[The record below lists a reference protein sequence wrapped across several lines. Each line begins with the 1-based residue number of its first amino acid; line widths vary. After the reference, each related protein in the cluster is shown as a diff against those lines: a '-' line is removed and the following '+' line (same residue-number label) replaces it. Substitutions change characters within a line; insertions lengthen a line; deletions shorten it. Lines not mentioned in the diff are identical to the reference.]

1 MGAMENENR
10 ITIPDFSKDDFL
22 TSSKPFQ
29 WIIDQADGNEFV
41 KGQLV
46 AQMASKAKQL
56 KVSNFKTQFTNY
68 VRAQK
73 GQSIVYGNVM
83 EFSGTAIMWDTGE
96 WIANDDGVYKTNA
109 YGVNQFACPHPIFIL
124 TRYSNVDTDVE
135 SVQLVYGRAGRTY
148 KTKIVPRSDL
158 ASANKIVKL
167 AEYGVGVTSENA
179 KALVQFLSDFESI
192 NYDKIVEKKSCDHM
206 GWVGRGY
213 KEFAPYIS
221 DLEFEGQDTFRQ
233 LFNSVKSVG
242 SYDKWLETIKN
253 YRKNGSIVVRMVMAA
268 SFASVLL
275 KPLGALPFFVHLW
288 GDTETGKSVALL
300 AAVSIWAEPVIG
312 KYAYT
317 FNSTDVGNELYAAC
331 LNSLPL
337 CMDELQ
343 ILNKRSDFDDI
354 IYRLCEGTGRLRGK
368 KDGGIQNIKT
378 WRNCIITTGE
388 RPITSMSSGGG
399 AVNRVIEI
407 ECNGGKF
414 FKNPREFCRTIQSSY
429 GHAGKVF
436 VENLTENLAEAREL
450 HEKYIKLLEDNTDA
464 TDKQIASAAAL
475 LTADELSERWIFND
489 GIRIG
494 IDDIKPY
501 LQTKDML
508 NVNRRAYDYLR
519 EEVISNY
526 NNFKNNDNECWG
538 IAKEGYIYILR
549 NKFNA
554 ILQSGNFNPQSTLSW
569 MARNGKLAK
578 TDGRNL
584 SVKVQ
589 INGTR
594 IRCICLHEDDGEFT
608 EMDIDDEDL
617 PFDI

>member
-1 MGAMENENR
+1 MENENR

-268 SFASVLL
+268 SFASILL

>member
-1 MGAMENENR
+1 MENENR

-29 WIIDQADGNEFV
+29 WIIDQADGNEFI

>member
-10 ITIPDFSKDDFL
+10 ITIPEFSKDDFL
-22 TSSKPFQ
+22 ISSKPFQ
-29 WIIDQADGNEFV
+29 WIIDKSAGNEFV

-46 AQMASKAKQL
+46 EQVAQVAKKL
-56 KVSNFKTQFTNY
+56 KVSNFKTQFANY
-68 VRAQK
+68 IKSQK
-73 GQSIVYGNVM
+73 GQSITYGNVM

-96 WIANDDGVYKTNA
+96 WIANDDGVYKTNN

-135 SVQLVYGRAGRTY
+135 SVQLVYGRVGRNY

-158 ASANKIVKL
+158 ASASKIVKL

-179 KALVQFLSDFESI
+179 KALVQFLSEFESI

-206 GWVGRGY
+206 GWVGRGF

-253 YRKNGSIVVRMVMAA
+253 YRKNGNIVVRMVMAA

-368 KDGGIQNIKT
+368 KEGGIQNIKT

-414 FKNPREFCRTIQSSY
+414 FKNPREFCRIIQANY

-436 VENLTENLAEAREL
+436 VENLTENLAKAREL
-450 HEKYIKLLEDNTDA
+450 YEKYIKLLEDNTDA

-475 LTADELSERWIFND
+475 LTADELSERWIFKD

-508 NVNRRAYDYLR
+508 NVNRRAYEYLR
-519 EEVISNY
+519 EEIIA
-526 NNFKNNDNECWG
+526 NNGNFANDDKERWG
-538 IAKEGYIYILR
+538 IVKDGYIYILR
-549 NKFNA
+549 NKFNT
-554 ILQSGNFNPQSTLSW
+554 ILQGGNFNPQSTLSW

-584 SVKVQ
+584 AVKVQ
-589 INGTR
+589 MNGTR
-594 IRCICLHEDDGEFT
+594 IRCICLYEDDGEFT
-608 EMDIDDEDL
+608 ESELDDNDL
-617 PFDI
+617 PF

>member
-1 MGAMENENR
+1 MENENR

-96 WIANDDGVYKTNA
+96 WIATDDGVYKTNA

-192 NYDKIVEKKSCDHM
+192 NYDKIIEKKSCDHM

>member
-1 MGAMENENR
+1 MENENR

-414 FKNPREFCRTIQSSY
+414 FKNPREFCRTIQSNY
-429 GHAGKVF
+429 GHAGKEF
-436 VENLTENLAEAREL
+436 IDNLTGNIAEARAL
-450 HEKYIKLLEDNTDA
+450 HEKYIKLLEDNTEA

>member
-1 MGAMENENR
+1 MENENR

-317 FNSTDVGNELYAAC
+317 FNSAYVGNELYAAC

>member
-1 MGAMENENR
+1 MENENR

-407 ECNGGKF
+407 ECNCGKF

-489 GIRIG
+489 GVRIS

>member
-1 MGAMENENR
+1 MENENR